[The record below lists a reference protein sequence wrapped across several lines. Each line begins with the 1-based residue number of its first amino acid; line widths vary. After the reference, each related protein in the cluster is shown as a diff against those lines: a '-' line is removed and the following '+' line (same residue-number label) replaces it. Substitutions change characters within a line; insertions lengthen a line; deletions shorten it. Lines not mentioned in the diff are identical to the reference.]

1 MMCIVAAATIC
12 GSPRHVDGG
21 RIIMDCVFRRRPA
34 DIDWLRHVAGVVCED
49 LLLEEV

>member
-1 MMCIVAAATIC
+1 MCVIAATAIC

-21 RIIMDCVFRRRPA
+21 RIVMERTFRRRPG
-34 DIDWLRHVAGVVCED
+34 DIDRLRHVAGVVCED

>member
-1 MMCIVAAATIC
+1 MMRIVAAATIC

-21 RIIMDCVFRRRPA
+21 RIVM